1 MHIRLVLL
9 LLALS
14 THLLQAN
21 ASNEIFAAA
30 ERHARQFAGEQTGKT
45 QIEAGPLDTSHLSH
59 CEKLETYTPPNVR
72 AIGRTHI
79 GVRCLE
85 AANWNILVP
94 VRIAVIGNYLTATRV
109 LAAGQKLQ
117 PDDLA
122 LASGDLANL
131 PAGTLHDSTEAIGK
145 TLRNSLSPG
154 QALRANQLIAPLVI
168 HRGQNVKVIS
178 SGKGFSIK
186 AEGKAA
192 NNAAEGELVRVRMQ
206 SGRTISGIA
215 QSDGSII
222 LSN

>member
-1 MHIRLVLL
+1 MLIRLF
-9 LLALS
+9 LLALAMP
-14 THLLQAN
+14 TVQASEAN
-21 ASNEIFAAA
+21 GIFAAA
-30 ERHARQFAGEQTGKT
+30 EQHARKFADAQKGDIQV
-45 QIEAGPLDTSHLSH
+45 EAGPLDTSHLSP

-94 VRIAVIGNYLTATRV
+94 VRISVIGNYVTATRS
-109 LAAGQKLQ
+109 LAPGQILQ
-117 PDDLA
+117 PGDLA
-122 LASGDLANL
+122 IVSGDLANL
-131 PAGTLHDSTEAIGK
+131 PAGTVQDSTEAIGK
-145 TLRNSLSPG
+145 LLRQPLAPG
-154 QALRANQLIAPLVI
+154 QALRANQLIAPLVVR
-168 HRGQNVKVIS
+168 RGQSVKVTS
-178 SGKGFSIK
+178 SGTGFSIK

-215 QSDGSII
+215 QADGSII